1 MSNLFSPRALLVPS
15 RTACFLVFLL
25 QNRLSRYL
33 PLPSIPQSGTA
44 ESWKSLELD
53 VRSKT
58 SFEIMVFRLAA
69 KADCRI
75 LVGQQEGKEQT
86 WSRTN
91 VRSGGICKSWEARGC
106 LGLNVLLSLSPSRV
120 PSVPCGPAWKELSP
134 GLGQIG
140 RVHVKVGEQLRKSF
154 IQQDVES
161 PCTVRSGGEVGARGG
176 RKSQSLLRD
185 SWRGIAGS
193 QLHSLAL
200 AG

>member
-140 RVHVKVGEQLRKSF
+140 RVHIKVGRAAYE
-154 IQQDVES
+154 I
-161 PCTVRSGGEVGARGG
+161 
-176 RKSQSLLRD
+176 
-185 SWRGIAGS
+185 
-193 QLHSLAL
+193 LHSAGRGVPLHRTIWWESGCTGWEKKPVLA
-200 AG
+200 A